1 MHVKIIENAS
11 LEQLKEYLTKEL
23 YKVKERDYEMYE
35 ELEMDLYKQVYGC
48 HFNDWLLEKALRN
61 LVNEDGSVGGHWTLD
76 QTTDVAKSL
85 SVTFD
90 KFNKYDW
97 CYVMNM
103 IYSDYYGTVPN
114 DVSIYAKMSQKFL
127 NDKDAKQGK
136 ALNYWLAMN

>member
-1 MHVKIIENAS
+1 M
-11 LEQLKEYLTKEL
+11 LK
-23 YKVKERDYEMYE
+23 
-35 ELEMDLYKQVYGC
+35 
-48 HFNDWLLEKALRN
+48 H
-61 LVNEDGSVGGHWTLD
+61 
-76 QTTDVAKSL
+76 VAKSL